1 MDCFFI
7 KFSYLNYYEFI
18 ELHHFFKK
26 VHCSNLIYFG
36 FCPYPGLDNLL
47 SKPVAVNNFESN
59 TLA

>member
-26 VHCSNLIYFG
+26 NSLYQGAEVHHLIVLFQKN
-36 FCPYPGLDNLL
+36 P
-47 SKPVAVNNFESN
+47 
-59 TLA
+59 